1 MLPTSWF
8 IRSPGA
14 QRPFRLYCFCYAGG
28 NAISFLPW
36 QQLIHP
42 NVEICAV
49 QLPGRGARFHE
60 APYTSFG
67 ELIELL
73 AGLIAQQG
81 SRPFAFFGHS
91 LGGLLAFELARSLRD
106 KALATPAHLFISGC
120 DAPRHRSPSK
130 QLHLLDDKSL
140 LQELKTLNGT
150 PTEVLANDELMAL
163 ILPAI
168 RADFALVE
176 GYRYQPRPLLDI
188 PMSVLAGKRDPVD
201 SPEQVVGWNDETTG
215 PFEVRWFEGDHFF
228 IQPEQASVLTF
239 LNLRLQS
246 YLGAPATALPV

>member
-1 MLPTSWF
+1 MSPASWF
-8 IRSPGA
+8 IRPPGA

-36 QQLIHP
+36 QHLIQP

-60 APYTSFG
+60 APYTSFVKLV
-67 ELIELL
+67 ERL

-81 SRPFAFFGHS
+81 NHQYAFFGHS
-91 LGGLLAFELARSLRD
+91 LGGLLAFELALSLRD
-106 KALATPAHLFISGC
+106 QALPTPAHLFISGC
-120 DAPRHRSPSK
+120 DAPRYRSPSK

-163 ILPAI
+163 VLPTI
-168 RADFALVE
+168 RTDFALVE
-176 GYRYQPRPLLDI
+176 GYQYQPRQILDI
-188 PMSVLAGKRDPVD
+188 PMSVLAGKLDPVD
-201 SPEQVVGWNDETTG
+201 SPEQVAGWNDETTG
-215 PFEVRWFEGDHFF
+215 PFEIRWFEGDHFF
-228 IQPEQASVLTF
+228 IQPEQASVLEF
-239 LNLRLQS
+239 INMRLQP
-246 YLGAPATALPV
+246 YLGAR